1 MIDLHTHIL
10 PGLDDGARNAEIA
23 REQLRMEA
31 VEGVKTL
38 VFTPHFYG
46 KRRTPESFIEKRAKA
61 FDAIRAYI
69 PENMQTRLAAEVYF
83 SGVNM
88 PETETLCR
96 LAIENTKYILFEL
109 PFTTAWS
116 QSIME
121 QISDFIAETDYTPI
135 IAHVERYEEV
145 RKNPA
150 LLSELADMGCLL
162 QVNAQAF
169 TNKREHGLALAMLRR
184 GFVHCLGTDTHDVEG
199 RAPDFTS
206 ARRIVERKG
215 GNAAWLRAQEIMQAV
230 LADERVKPSHDG
242 SVRKFFGSY
251 R

>member
-10 PGLDDGARNAEIA
+10 PGLDDGARNAEVS

-61 FDAIRAYI
+61 FDSIRPYI

-88 PETETLCR
+88 PEAETLCR

-169 TNKREHGLALAMLRR
+169 TNKRERGLALAMLRR

-199 RAPDFTS
+199 RAPDFTT
-206 ARRIVERKG
+206 ARQIVEKKVG
-215 GNAAWLRAQEIMQAV
+215 KEAWLRAQEIMQAV
-230 LADERVKPSHDG
+230 LADERVKPPHDG
-242 SVRKFFGSY
+242 SLRKFFGSY